1 MPSVSA
7 LIAAPFAAFSFSL
20 PVRPEPAA
28 LWRAGDWMTC
38 AEFSELLCDC
48 TGWTVQFDVCPEDP
62 DGVGHWL
69 IDSSGDRQGDI
80 WPGPD
85 LDDLQMWVGERID
98 EALSAADRCQS

>member
-7 LIAAPFAAFSFSL
+7 LIAAPFAALSFSL

-28 LWRAGDWMTC
+28 LWRAGEWMTC

-48 TGWTVQFDVCPEDP
+48 TGWTVQPGIDPEDP

-69 IDSSGDRQGDI
+69 IDPSGDRQGDI

-85 LDDLQMWVGERID
+85 LDDLQLWVGERID
-98 EALSAADRCQS
+98 EALSAAEDCDL

>member
-1 MPSVSA
+1 MLNPSA
-7 LIAAPFAAFSFSL
+7 LIAAPFAAASFAL

-28 LWRAGDWMTC
+28 LWRAGEWMTC

-48 TGWTVQFDVCPEDP
+48 TGWTVKPGIDPEDS

-69 IDSSGDRQGDI
+69 IDPAGDRFGDI

-85 LDDLQMWVGERID
+85 LDDLQMFVQPAID

>member
-1 MPSVSA
+1 MPNPSA
-7 LIAAPFAAFSFSL
+7 LIAAPFAAFSFAL

-28 LWRAGDWMTC
+28 LWRAGDFMTC

-48 TGWTVQFDVCPEDP
+48 TGWTVRPGIDPEDP

-69 IDSSGDRQGDI
+69 IDPAGDRFGDI

-85 LDDLQMWVGERID
+85 LDDLQLFVQPGID
-98 EALSAADRCQS
+98 EALSAADGCEF

>member
-1 MPSVSA
+1 MPNISA
-7 LIAAPFAAFSFSL
+7 LIAAPFAALSFAL

-28 LWRAGDWMTC
+28 LWRAGEWMTC

-48 TGWTVQFDVCPEDP
+48 TGWTVKPGIYPDDP

-69 IDSSGDRQGDI
+69 IDPSGDRQGDI

-98 EALSAADRCQS
+98 EALSAADGCEF

>member
-7 LIAAPFAAFSFSL
+7 LIAAPFAALSFSL

-28 LWRAGDWMTC
+28 LWRAGEWMTC

-69 IDSSGDRQGDI
+69 IDPAGDRQGDI

-85 LDDLQMWVGERID
+85 LDDLQLWVGERID
-98 EALSAADRCQS
+98 EALSAAEDCDL